1 MNNSVFHVLQ
11 LILNDISKNQSQ
23 FNQSNLEKAIS
34 QFQNKVLNS
43 RKKDSELKT
52 VLQQLSIK
60 QISEISNKLNI
71 YLLSPPKQKNT
82 LASLINSLILQTK
95 KKEAF
100 LQLIKPILS
109 SKKVSKAPKKR
120 KQMKSIST
128 SDYENYRKT
137 WLTSANPSQLGPQLL
152 NIKMNELRGIVKPWR
167 VRPKTNTK
175 NALIEAII
183 NYIIRMK
190 RLTKLGT

>member
-60 QISEISNKLNI
+60 QISEINNKLNK
-71 YLLSPPKQKNT
+71 YLLYPPQQKNK
-82 LASLINSLILQTK
+82 LASLINSLI
-95 KKEAF
+95 
-100 LQLIKPILS
+100 
-109 SKKVSKAPKKR
+109 
-120 KQMKSIST
+120 
-128 SDYENYRKT
+128 
-137 WLTSANPSQLGPQLL
+137 
-152 NIKMNELRGIVKPWR
+152 
-167 VRPKTNTK
+167 
-175 NALIEAII
+175 
-183 NYIIRMK
+183 
-190 RLTKLGT
+190 

>member
-1 MNNSVFHVLQ
+1 
-11 LILNDISKNQSQ
+11 
-23 FNQSNLEKAIS
+23 
-34 QFQNKVLNS
+34 
-43 RKKDSELKT
+43 
-52 VLQQLSIK
+52 
-60 QISEISNKLNI
+60 
-71 YLLSPPKQKNT
+71 
-82 LASLINSLILQTK
+82 
-95 KKEAF
+95 
-100 LQLIKPILS
+100 
-109 SKKVSKAPKKR
+109 
-120 KQMKSIST
+120 MKSIST